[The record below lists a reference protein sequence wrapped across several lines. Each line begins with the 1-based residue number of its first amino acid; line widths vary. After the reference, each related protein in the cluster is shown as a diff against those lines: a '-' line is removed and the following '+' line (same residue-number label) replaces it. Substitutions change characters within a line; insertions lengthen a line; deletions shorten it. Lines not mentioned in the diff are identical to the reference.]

1 MTDPNLTHIYFLLDR
16 SGSMQSIKS
25 DTEGGFD
32 AFIDEQRQASGQCR
46 VTLAQFDDEYEQV
59 YRDIPVGEVPPL
71 QLHPRGRTAL
81 LDSIG
86 RLIGD
91 AGARLAALPE
101 PERPAT
107 VIVGIMTDG
116 HENASRELTHAQV
129 KALIEQQSQAY
140 QWRFLYL
147 GADQD
152 AIEVGASIGVGAA
165 NSMTYARGRVAAA
178 MRATS
183 GNISRTRAAA
193 ARGAS
198 REELEALLAFSAEQR
213 GAAGE

>member
-1 MTDPNLTHIYFLLDR
+1 MTDPSLTHIYFLLDR
-16 SGSMQSIKS
+16 SGSMQSIKT

-32 AFIDEQRQASGQCR
+32 AFIEEQRRAPGQCR
-46 VTLAQFDDEYEQV
+46 VTLAQFDTEYEEV
-59 YRDIPVGEVPPL
+59 YRDLPVAEVPPL
-71 QLHPRGRTAL
+71 QLHPRGSTAL

-86 RLIGD
+86 RLVGE

-101 PERPAT
+101 EARPGT

-116 HENASRELTHAQV
+116 YEKASRELTRPQI
-129 KALIEQQSQAY
+129 KALIEQQTNDYS
-140 QWRFLYL
+140 WHFLYM

-152 AIEVGASIGVGAA
+152 AIEVGAGLGVSAA

-178 MRATS
+178 MTATS
-183 GNISRTRAAA
+183 TNISRTRAAA

-198 REELEALLAFSAEQR
+198 REEIDELLTYSQEQR
-213 GAAGE
+213 GAAE

>member
-16 SGSMQSIKS
+16 SGSMQSIKT
-25 DTEGGFD
+25 DTEGGFN
-32 AFIDEQRQASGQCR
+32 AFIEEQRRAPGECR
-46 VTLAQFDDEYEQV
+46 VTLAQFDDEYEEV
-59 YRDIPVGEVPPL
+59 YRDLPVAEVPPL
-71 QLHPRGRTAL
+71 HLHPRGTTAL

-86 RLIGD
+86 RLIGE

-101 PERPAT
+101 ESRPGT

-116 HENASRELTHAQV
+116 YENSSRELTHAKV
-129 KALIEQQSQAY
+129 KELIEQQTKTY
-140 QWRFLYL
+140 NWRFLYM

-152 AIEVGASIGVGAA
+152 AIEVGVSIGVAAA

-178 MRATS
+178 MRMTS
-183 GNISRTRAAA
+183 TNISRTRAAA

-198 REELEALLAFSAEQR
+198 AEELDKLIAYSPEQR
-213 GAAGE
+213 GEAGE